1 MMRVGIIV
9 YGLERRLTGIGR
21 YTIELVRALSQ
32 QSADLVL
39 LTCGGAG
46 ELASLSLETVV
57 LKGSYF
63 LPGLMSAGQLQLSLL
78 IHHLRLDVL
87 HDTTGMMPFLF
98 PMGKTRL
105 LTTIYD
111 VIPWSH
117 PGISTKWDTLI
128 YRYWHPHIVPRV
140 DAIATISET
149 SRNDIVRHLPIAAE
163 KVHNVYSGITSNYQP
178 ASPETV
184 TLTKTRYQ
192 LPERYIL
199 YVGNLEERKN
209 LQRVLYAYKQL
220 KEEGLPHKLVLV
232 GPQKWKYEGIFKVT
246 TELRLE
252 NDVIFTGYISVDDLP
267 ALYSGADVFVYPS
280 LYEGFGLPVLEAMAC
295 GTPVVTSNISSLPE
309 IAGDAALLVDP
320 YNIQQIV
327 SAIRQILLDH
337 QIQADLRQRGVEQA
351 KKFTWNQTA
360 SQIIDVYDLI
370 MRD

>member
-1 MMRVGIIV
+1 
-9 YGLERRLTGIGR
+9 
-21 YTIELVRALSQ
+21 
-32 QSADLVL
+32 LVL

-78 IHHLRLDVL
+78 MSPLRLDVL

-105 LTTIYD
+105 MTTIYD

-117 PGISTKWDTLI
+117 PGTSTKWDTLI
-128 YRYWHPHIVPRV
+128 YRYWHPRIVSRV
-140 DAIATISET
+140 DAIATISEA
-149 SRNDIVRHLPIAAE
+149 SRSDIVRHLPIAAH
-163 KVHNVYSGITSNYQP
+163 KVHNVYSGISSTYQP
-178 ASPETV
+178 ALPNTV
-184 TLTKTRYQ
+184 TLTRTRYQ

-199 YVGNLEERKN
+199 YVGSLEERKN
-209 LQRVLYAYKQL
+209 LQRVLYAFKQL
-220 KEEGLPHKLVLV
+220 KKEGFPHKLVFV
-232 GPQKWKYEGIFKVT
+232 GPQKWKYEGIFKLT
-246 TELRLE
+246 TQLHLE
-252 NDVIFTGYISVDDLP
+252 NDVLLTGYIPVDDLP
-267 ALYSGADVFVYPS
+267 ALYSGAEVFVYPS

-309 IAGDAALLVDP
+309 ITGDAALLVDP

-337 QIQADLRQRGVEQA
+337 QIRAHLRQRGIEQA
-351 KKFTWNQTA
+351 QKFTWDQTA
-360 SQIIDVYDLI
+360 IQMMGVYNLI
-370 MRD
+370 MRG